1 MAFTLSPSVSVTETD
16 FSGIVSLVATTP
28 AAFVGRFDKGPVNER
43 TLISSVKELQ
53 ETFGTPSVERYGS
66 DWWTCYNFLQY
77 GNNLTIV
84 NVAGSGATS
93 GSAGLSADFPTSGET
108 FFTFRSKDEGAQVNG
123 ALEIQVVTAGM
134 TYPSGTLTDAFS
146 FRPATSSYAARFG
159 ATADELSLAVVD
171 RKGTYG
177 PSGSVLEIFEGMSQ
191 IINAVDDNGTA
202 LYYKYQLA
210 NSNFIKID
218 DGVGEFESIFGF
230 SGLTGASADYSG
242 GAIGA
247 IGITLGVDVTVGS
260 ADLDA
265 NGNLVSTKTR
275 FDRVPLD
282 AHEATTDARKGING
296 PYTYTLQG
304 GAYGTAV
311 TSSNK
316 QNAWDT
322 YFADPDVADVSIL
335 IAGDA
340 DNALNQKVID
350 IAATR
355 KDCLAVIS
363 KPVGDGFADSAS
375 LANKATLTEVTEST
389 VRTYRNSELNR
400 DTSYAAMDGNW
411 KQQNDSYNGITRWL
425 PLNGDI
431 AGLLAR
437 TETDFGAWFSPGG
450 YARGNILNVNKLA
463 FNPSKA
469 ARDLIYSAGINN
481 VVAFP
486 GSGTVL
492 WGDKTLQT
500 KPSAFDRIQVRR
512 LFNILEKSFATSANF
527 ILFEQNDA
535 FTRRSFVNQIDP
547 VLRDVQNRRGLENYR
562 IVCDE
567 SNNPGSVVDRGEFV
581 CDIFLQ
587 PTKSVQFVK
596 LNFVANNSG
605 SFFTEA

>member
-93 GSAGLSADFPTSGET
+93 GSAGLSADFPTSGQT

-123 ALEIQVVTAGM
+123 AIEIQVVTAGM
-134 TYPSGTLTDAFS
+134 TYASGTLTDAFS
-146 FRPATSSYAARFG
+146 FRPQTSAYAARFG

-218 DGVGEFESIFGF
+218 DGVGEFESVFG
-230 SGLTGASADYSG
+230 SSG
-242 GAIGA
+242 GNTGNIGA
-247 IGITLGVDVTVGS
+247 QGFTLGVDVTVGS

-265 NGNLVSTKTR
+265 NGTLATGKTN
-275 FDRVPLD
+275 FSRVPLD
-282 AHEATTDARKGING
+282 AHEATTAARQGNVG

-304 GAYGTAV
+304 GAYGQGV

-316 QNAWDT
+316 QLAWDT

-389 VRTYRNSELNR
+389 VRSYRNAELNR

>member
-1 MAFTLSPSVSVTETD
+1 MAFTLSPSVTVTEQD

-43 TLISSVKELQ
+43 ILISSVKELQ

-77 GNNLTIV
+77 GNNLTVV
-84 NVAGSGATS
+84 NVSGSGATS

-134 TYPSGTLTDAFS
+134 TYSSGTLTDAFS

-159 ATADELSLAVVD
+159 ATADELSLAVID

-218 DGVGEFESIFGF
+218 DGVGEFESIFG
-230 SGLTGASADYSG
+230 SSG
-242 GAIGA
+242 GNAGNIGA
-247 IGITLGVDVTVGS
+247 QGHTLGVDVTVGS
-260 ADLDA
+260 ADLDG
-265 NGNLVSTKTR
+265 NGDLTAGKIN
-275 FDRVPLD
+275 FARVPLD
-282 AHEATTDARKGING
+282 AHEATTDARQGIVG

-316 QNAWDT
+316 QTAWDT

-350 IAATR
+350 IAAAR
-355 KDCLAVIS
+355 RDCIAVIS

-375 LANKATLTEVTEST
+375 LANKATLPEVTEST
-389 VRTYRNSELNR
+389 VRTYRNGELNR

-411 KQQNDSYNGITRWL
+411 KQQNDTYNGITRWL

-512 LFNILEKSFATSANF
+512 LFNILEKSFATAANF

>member
-1 MAFTLSPSVSVTETD
+1 M
-16 FSGIVSLVATTP
+16 
-28 AAFVGRFDKGPVNER
+28 
-43 TLISSVKELQ
+43 
-53 ETFGTPSVERYGS
+53 
-66 DWWTCYNFLQY
+66 
-77 GNNLTIV
+77 
-84 NVAGSGATS
+84 
-93 GSAGLSADFPTSGET
+93 
-108 FFTFRSKDEGAQVNG
+108 
-123 ALEIQVVTAGM
+123 
-134 TYPSGTLTDAFS
+134 
-146 FRPATSSYAARFG
+146 
-159 ATADELSLAVVD
+159 
-171 RKGTYG
+171 
-177 PSGSVLEIFEGMSQ
+177 
-191 IINAVDDNGTA
+191 
-202 LYYKYQLA
+202 
-210 NSNFIKID
+210 
-218 DGVGEFESIFGF
+218 
-230 SGLTGASADYSG
+230 
-242 GAIGA
+242 
-247 IGITLGVDVTVGS
+247 
-260 ADLDA
+260 
-265 NGNLVSTKTR
+265 
-275 FDRVPLD
+275 
-282 AHEATTDARKGING
+282 
-296 PYTYTLQG
+296 
-304 GAYGTAV
+304 
-311 TSSNK
+311 
-316 QNAWDT
+316 
-322 YFADPDVADVSIL
+322 SIL

-340 DNALNQKVID
+340 DNALNQKVVD
-350 IAATR
+350 LAATR

>member
-1 MAFTLSPSVSVTETD
+1 MAFTLSPSVTVTETD

-28 AAFVGRFDKGPVNER
+28 AAFVGRFDKGPLNKR
-43 TLISSVKELQ
+43 ILISNVKELQ
-53 ETFGTPSVERYGS
+53 ETFGTPSTLRHGS

-77 GNNLTIV
+77 GNNLTV
-84 NVAGSGATS
+84 VAVGGTGATS
-93 GSAGLSADFPTSGET
+93 GAVGLTAEFPTSSQT
-108 FFTFRSKDEGAQVNG
+108 FFTFRSIDEGAQVNG
-123 ALEIQVVTAGM
+123 ALEIQVVSAGM
-134 TYPSGTLTDAFS
+134 GYTAGTLTDPFS
-146 FRPATSSYAARFG
+146 FTPDTSAYAARFG
-159 ATADELSLAVVD
+159 ASGDELSLAVID

-177 PSGSVLEIFEGMSQ
+177 PKDSVLEVFEGMSQ

-210 NSNFIKID
+210 NSQFIEID
-218 DGVGEFESIFGF
+218 SNVGEFESLFGLAVGATHNY
-230 SGLTGASADYSG
+230 SPGATGAMG
-242 GAIGA
+242 T
-247 IGITLGVDVTVGS
+247 TLGVDVTVGS

-265 NGNLVSTKTR
+265 NGELPASKGNFR
-275 FDRVPLD
+275 RIPLD
-282 AHEATTDARKGING
+282 AKVTPSFFRTGATG
-296 PYTYTLQG
+296 PFTYTIQG
-304 GAYGTAV
+304 GAYGQNPT
-311 TSSNK
+311 NFDK
-316 QNAWDT
+316 QRAWT
-322 YFADPDVADVSIL
+322 TFFSDPDEADVSIL

-340 DNALNQKVID
+340 NDVLNKHVVD
-350 IAATR
+350 LASTR
-355 KDCLAVIS
+355 RDCLALIS
-363 KPVGDGFADSAS
+363 QPVGDGFADDAA
-375 LANKATLTEVTEST
+375 LVNKATLPEVTEAT
-389 VRTYRNSELNR
+389 VRAYRGVTLGR

-431 AGLLAR
+431 AGILAR

-535 FTRRSFVNQIDP
+535 FTRRSFVNQLEP

-605 SFFTEA
+605 SFFTES